1 MIALLWAMIAT
12 FPSDLAPMANQKQ
25 LEERQILALLT
36 MAAGAI
42 ELIKKEHASA
52 QDIQV
57 KMVAESAIEAVRK
70 YPIRGNIGPIK
81 RLVKKKN
88 WEWVRCGEDGAIE
101 WNACTLATMASNI
114 YEDLRGRIG
123 SPSVVVMLSWLRDAT
138 AQISYRFAEREVDEH
153 AHFAEADLMLDQ
165 MYGVLGINTFR

>member
-1 MIALLWAMIAT
+1 MT
-12 FPSDLAPMANQKQ
+12 SQKQ

-70 YPIRGNIGPIK
+70 YPIRGNIGPLK
-81 RLVKKKN
+81 RWVKKKN
-88 WEWVRCGEDGAIE
+88 LEWVRCGEEGSIE

-114 YEDLRGRIG
+114 YEDLRGRIS
-123 SPSVVVMLSWLRDAT
+123 SPSVVVALLWLRDQA
-138 AQISYRFAEREVDEH
+138 AQISYRFAEREDDEH
-153 AHFAEADLMLDQ
+153 THFAEADLMLDQ
-165 MYGVLGINTFR
+165 MYGVLGVER

>member
-1 MIALLWAMIAT
+1 MT
-12 FPSDLAPMANQKQ
+12 NQKQ

-42 ELIKKEHASA
+42 ELIKKEHAST

-70 YPIRGNIGPIK
+70 YPIRGNIGPLK
-81 RLVKKKN
+81 RWVKKKN

-114 YEDLRGRIG
+114 YEDLRGRIS

-138 AQISYRFAEREVDEH
+138 AQISYRFAECEDDEYK
-153 AHFAEADLMLDQ
+153 HFAEADLMLDQ
-165 MYGVLGINTFR
+165 MYWVLGVER

>member
-1 MIALLWAMIAT
+1 MLIAMNNMNMT
-12 FPSDLAPMANQKQ
+12 NQKQ

-52 QDIQV
+52 LDIQV

-70 YPIRGNIGPIK
+70 YPIRGNSGPIK
-81 RLVKKKN
+81 RWVKKKN

-123 SPSVVVMLSWLRDAT
+123 SPSVVVMLSWLRDST
-138 AQISYRFAEREVDEH
+138 AQISYRFAEREDDEH
-153 AHFAEADLMLDQ
+153 KHFAEADLMLNQ
-165 MYGVLGINTFR
+165 MYGVLGINNFR